1 MLWLWHAPAFFDR
14 ALGSEGW
21 HATQHL
27 SLLLSALL
35 FWWAIN
41 GASSLQRRHGT
52 AALCLFFTSLHSG
65 LLGALMALSA
75 SPWYARYVAMGLSG
89 TAGLTPLEDQQIAGL
104 IMWVPGGAVHAI
116 VALVYLSRWF
126 QPHRGLPTV
135 ENLS

>member
-1 MLWLWHAPAFFDR
+1 
-14 ALGSEGW
+14 
-21 HATQHL
+21 
-27 SLLLSALL
+27 
-35 FWWAIN
+35 
-41 GASSLQRRHGT
+41 
-52 AALCLFFTSLHSG
+52 
-65 LLGALMALSA
+65 
-75 SPWYARYVAMGLSG
+75 MGLSG